1 MSTPYNPRI
10 KFIVDSSEY
19 DLGQMSWFNPS
30 YEGNVMVRTIPR
42 AKGVQI
48 YSGEELGGGIIR
60 LNVQAFKVG
69 LTRLEIEQY
78 LLNLITN
85 IANKEGTLEIE
96 GTLTLE
102 NCFVESITPS
112 TDSNR
117 WSTFTINFVKS
128 I

>member
-10 KFIVDSSEY
+10 KFIVDSTEY

-30 YEGNVMVRTIPR
+30 YDGNVMIRTIPR

-48 YSGEELGGGIIR
+48 YSGEEMGGGLIR
-60 LNVQAFKVG
+60 ISVQAFKVG

-85 IANKEGTLEIE
+85 IANKQGTLEIE
-96 GTLTLE
+96 DTLSLE
-102 NCFVESITPS
+102 NCYIESISPS
-112 TDSNR
+112 ADSNR